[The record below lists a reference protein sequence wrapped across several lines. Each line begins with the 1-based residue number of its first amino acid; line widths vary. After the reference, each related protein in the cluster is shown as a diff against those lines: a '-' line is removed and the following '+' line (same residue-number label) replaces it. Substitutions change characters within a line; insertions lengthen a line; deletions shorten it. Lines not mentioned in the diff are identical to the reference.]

1 MEKIGSSLP
10 VRFAVLGFLCER
22 SLHGYELAQRI
33 ERGLGAL
40 WRIAT
45 SQLYA
50 VLHRLEAL
58 GLATAHVEEMD
69 ARPARTVY
77 CVTDEGR
84 EAFEQWLRTPVAH
97 LRDMR
102 VEFLAKVYF
111 LRRRSAAQVDQLI
124 ESQIEHLGK
133 AESGTRSRKGIPSD
147 DRVFGLLV
155 SSFRKHRMESMVT
168 WLQIERDRIAR
179 VDVDRKEEK

>member
-58 GLATAHVEEMD
+58 GLATAHVEELD

-77 CVTDEGR
+77 RITDEGR

-111 LRRRSAAQVDQLI
+111 LRRRASEGVNELMDAQVELLT
-124 ESQIEHLGK
+124 E
-133 AESGTRSRKGIPSD
+133 AETGIRSRDGIQSD

-155 SSFRKHRMESMVT
+155 ASFRQHGMESMVA
-168 WLQIERDRIAR
+168 WLQAERDRIAFA
-179 VDVDRKEEK
+179 DVGGKEEE